1 MHRKYRLALAIAS
14 IVLFIVALTATGVS
28 YAVWTSPE
36 GGVSGEGTTT
46 VSPSVN
52 ANDGYVWAK
61 YFNFVP
67 TEGNSKYAAITT
79 FYADGAQAAGLNLAD
94 VYIPEEFWVKKDGT
108 RLYVKE
114 DLVGLTAGVD
124 YDVYTTKIITN
135 RIFYGCNAQTIAC
148 QRVYPKGR
156 DKNRNGRVLGTCQS
170 RKSRFQ
176 RFRRLHNRAIRLCRL
191 PETYHCGEKVR
202 RLAQRQERCV
212 VRILRHRSDSIKE
225 NKL

>member
-61 YFNFVP
+61 YFNFEP
-67 TEGNSKYAAITT
+67 ITEGNIKYAAITT

-108 RLYVKE
+108 RLYVKDE
-114 DLVGLTAGVD
+114 LVGLTAGVD

-135 RIFYGCNAQTIAC
+135 RIFMDVTLKQLPVNVYIPRGVTKIETGAFSGLANLQKVVFNVANDCTIEQYAFVDC
-148 QRVYPKGR
+148 PKLTIVEIKSEGSLSG
-156 DKNRNGRVLGTCQS
+156 NRGVS
-170 RKSRFQ
+170 FVS
-176 RFRRLHNRAIRLCRL
+176 
-191 PETYHCGEKVR
+191 CGIDPI
-202 RLAQRQERCV
+202 Q
-212 VRILRHRSDSIKE
+212 
-225 NKL
+225 

>member
-61 YFNFVP
+61 YFNFETI
-67 TEGNSKYAAITT
+67 TEGNIKYAAITT

-108 RLYVKE
+108 RLYVKDE
-114 DLVGLTAGVD
+114 LVGLTAGVD

-135 RIFYGCNAQTIAC
+135 RIFMDVTLKQLPVNVYIPRGVTKIETGAFSGLANLQKVVFNVANDCTIEQYAFVDC
-148 QRVYPKGR
+148 PKL
-156 DKNRNGRVLGTCQS
+156 KTVEE
-170 RKSRFQ
+170 KSEGKISGKKGVSFVS
-176 RFRRLHNRAIRLCRL
+176 
-191 PETYHCGEKVR
+191 CG
-202 RLAQRQERCV
+202 
-212 VRILRHRSDSIKE
+212 IDPIK
-225 NKL
+225 